1 MIFASCV
8 RCGYAMDIFQ
18 ELPEL
23 IEAPLACPRC
33 GGLELDLQ
41 LSDDPEHEAA

>member
-1 MIFASCV
+1 MIFVSCTG
-8 RCGYAMDIFQ
+8 CGYRMDVYQ

-33 GGLELDLQ
+33 RGLDLT
-41 LSDDPEHEAA
+41 LESTGDPENEAA